1 MSRRKARKTKNPDC
15 YKCAYRREVPG
26 SAHSSCAH
34 PAADKATGANPM
46 ISLMGTLASVRG
58 LSVTAISPDVQKAAD
73 KLGIVASMTG
83 IRGGWFNWPVNF
95 DPTWLEACK
104 GFKE

>member
-1 MSRRKARKTKNPDC
+1 MSSRKTKKVKC
-15 YKCAYRREVPG
+15 YNCIHRCEVPG
-26 SAHSSCAH
+26 SAHSSCGH
-34 PAADKATGANPM
+34 PVAKKATDANPM

-58 LSVTAISPDVQKAAD
+58 ISVTAVAPEVQQASD
-73 KLGIVASMTG
+73 RLGITASMTG

-95 DPTWLEACK
+95 DPVWLMSCK